1 MEIAVLAL
9 GCFWGPEIKFSKI
22 DGIIKTEV
30 GYCGGNSSIT
40 TYKEVCTGNTNHAE
54 VVKLDFDEKIITYEK
69 ILKIFFQIHDPT
81 TLNSQGP
88 DFGTQYRSEIFYLN
102 DNQKMIAEKVLNE
115 VNERLSGKVV
125 TKISLLKN
133 YCPAEEYHQKY
144 LESLHIPG
152 AIFFDIDENSRK
164 DTALPHMLVDQMSW
178 DKIVS
183 NMGIKKNDEIVIYD
197 NSDVISSCRGW
208 FNFIYYGHDP
218 KLINVL
224 NGGLRKWLKE
234 KKKVTDEISN
244 IDKSD
249 YKGSERK
256 DLVKSKQ
263 AIDQNIDEK
272 IFTLIDA
279 RSRERFE
286 GKIPE
291 PRKGLRSGC
300 IKNSF
305 CIPFNDCLNDDKTF
319 KNKDQLKKIFKT
331 SIENLEQKKIVFSC
345 GSGVTACVLAL
356 AYSLINDK
364 YLPCIYD
371 GSWAEYGLI

>member
-133 YCPAEEYHQKY
+133 YCQAEEYHQKY
-144 LESLHIPG
+144 LEK
-152 AIFFDIDENSRK
+152 R
-164 DTALPHMLVDQMSW
+164 
-178 DKIVS
+178 
-183 NMGIKKNDEIVIYD
+183 
-197 NSDVISSCRGW
+197 
-208 FNFIYYGHDP
+208 
-218 KLINVL
+218 
-224 NGGLRKWLKE
+224 
-234 KKKVTDEISN
+234 
-244 IDKSD
+244 
-249 YKGSERK
+249 
-256 DLVKSKQ
+256 
-263 AIDQNIDEK
+263 
-272 IFTLIDA
+272 
-279 RSRERFE
+279 
-286 GKIPE
+286 
-291 PRKGLRSGC
+291 
-300 IKNSF
+300 
-305 CIPFNDCLNDDKTF
+305 
-319 KNKDQLKKIFKT
+319 
-331 SIENLEQKKIVFSC
+331 
-345 GSGVTACVLAL
+345 
-356 AYSLINDK
+356 
-364 YLPCIYD
+364 
-371 GSWAEYGLI
+371 